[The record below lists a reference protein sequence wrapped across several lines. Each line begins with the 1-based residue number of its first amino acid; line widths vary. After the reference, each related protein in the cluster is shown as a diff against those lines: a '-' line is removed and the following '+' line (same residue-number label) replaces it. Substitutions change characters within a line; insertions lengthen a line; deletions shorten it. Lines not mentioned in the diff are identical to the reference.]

1 MTSKSLFIAIL
12 AGCLLFTCWQPALA
26 GHGSQEK
33 ADKVAI
39 VIASFGTTV
48 PNGIAAIANIQKK
61 ITEAFPGVPVRLTFT
76 SNIIRSVWKKRQAEA
91 DKWLAQGTPKDFL
104 YVKGIIPTIGDLI
117 EDGYQT
123 IIVQPTH
130 IYQMEQ
136 YMDLLSY
143 VNALNSIKTIK
154 KRWMP
159 IKKIV
164 VGRPA
169 MGQFGDRYDYHE
181 DMKKALETLGADAEL
196 ARRQGAVL
204 VYMAHGNE
212 YMSTGIYCEA
222 QKMMRQLYP
231 DVQTF
236 FGSVEGFP
244 GLADVVK
251 SLRHAKSKKVVLK
264 PFMIV
269 AGDHATND
277 MAGEEADSWKNVIA
291 KQGFQV
297 YPVLTGLGQND
308 AFAELFVAHIKDA
321 ARDNGISLAAE

>member
-1 MTSKSLFIAIL
+1 MSMKSL
-12 AGCLLFTCWQPALA
+12 LLLLTCSTVFAFCQPALA
-26 GHGSQEK
+26 GHGDQQK
-33 ADKVAI
+33 ANKVAI

-48 PNGIAAIANIQKK
+48 PNGIAAITNIQKTVK
-61 ITEAFPGVPVRLTFT
+61 EAFPGIPVKITFT

-104 YVKGIIPTIGDLI
+104 YIEGIIPTIGSLV
-117 EDGYQT
+117 EDGYKT

-130 IYQMEQ
+130 IYEMEQ

-143 VNALNSIKTIK
+143 VNALNSIRTIK
-154 KRWMP
+154 KRWQP
-159 IKKIV
+159 IDKIV

-181 DMKKALETLGADAEL
+181 DMKKALETLKPDVEL
-196 ARRQGAVL
+196 ARKRGAVL

-244 GLADVVK
+244 ALADVVK
-251 SLRHAKSKKVVLK
+251 SLKHARSKKVVLK

-277 MAGEEADSWKNVIA
+277 MAGDDADSWKNTIA
-291 KQGFQV
+291 RQGFTV

-308 AFAELFVAHIKDA
+308 AFAHLFVAHIKDV
-321 ARDNGISLAAE
+321 ARDNNISLAAQ